1 MERLVDPDADLDQRL
16 RGSVLMPTDVVNH
29 LSAPD
34 PSDAKTDEGVRPPAL
49 GFWGGLRWVWRQL
62 TSMRTALILLF
73 LLALAAVPGS
83 VFPQRGTSPMRVVE
97 YLQDHTTTGPWLD
110 RLGLFDVYASPWF
123 AAVYL
128 LLLVS
133 LAGCILPR
141 CVQYARNLRAVPP
154 ATPRNLSRMPQYRS
168 FTVDQDAPTFL
179 IGAESALR
187 RRRFRL
193 RPNDSGAAEIA
204 AEKGYLHELGNL
216 VFHLSL
222 LLLLVGVAW
231 GAWFGYRGTVVVVEG
246 EGFANTL
253 TQYDDFTPGR
263 GFSPALLN
271 PFAFTVDRFDATFLT
286 DGPRRG
292 QPDSFE
298 ADVTYRTTP
307 DAAPRQT
314 TIRVN
319 HPLEIDG
326 AKVFL
331 IGSGYAPVFTVR
343 DGKGDV
349 VFSGAM
355 PALPQDSNFTSTT
368 VVKAPDAK
376 PDQLGFNVTVTPT
389 APQVI
394 DPSTGPVS
402 TFPEANDP
410 RVYLGAWSGDLGLN
424 TGIPQNVYELDTSDL
439 KQLGRKDLGVGETW
453 KLPGGR
459 GSITFDS
466 LSQFANLQIASDP
479 GRWLALWAVIA
490 GITGISLSLFMHRRR
505 VWVRTAV
512 DDEGRTLVEVAGLA
526 QTEWSGLAAE
536 VDALTGDMSVRQG
549 AEESV

>member
-1 MERLVDPDADLDQRL
+1 
-16 RGSVLMPTDVVNH
+16 MPTDVINE

-34 PSDAKTDEGVRPPAL
+34 PSGARDDEPVRPPSL

-83 VFPQRGTSPMRVVE
+83 VFPQRGSSPLRVSE
-97 YLQDHTTTGPWLD
+97 YLQDHTTIGPWVD
-110 RLGLFDVYASPWF
+110 RLGMFDVYASPWF

-141 CVQYARNLRAVPP
+141 CVQYLRNLRALPP
-154 ATPRNLSRMPQYRS
+154 ATPRNLVRMPQHRS
-168 FTVDQDAPTFL
+168 FTVDQDPHVFL
-179 IGAESALR
+179 AAAERALR
-187 RRRFRL
+187 KRRFRL
-193 RPNDSGAAEIA
+193 RPNESSAPEIA

-222 LLLLVGVAW
+222 LFLLVGVAW

-263 GFSPALLN
+263 GFSTALLN
-271 PFAFTVDRFDATFLT
+271 PFSFTLDHFDATFLT

-298 ADVTYRTTP
+298 ADVTYRTAP
-307 DAAPRQT
+307 DAAPQQAS
-314 TIRVN
+314 IRVN
-319 HPLEIDG
+319 HPLEVDG

-343 DGKGDV
+343 DGNGDV
-349 VFSGAM
+349 VFKGAM
-355 PALPQDSNFTSTT
+355 PALPQDSSFTSTT
-368 VVKAPDAK
+368 VVKAPDAH

-389 APQVI
+389 APQFV
-394 DPSTGPVS
+394 DPKTGPVS
-402 TFPEANDP
+402 AFPEANDP
-410 RVYLGAWSGDLGLN
+410 RVYLGAWTGDLGLN
-424 TGIPQNVYELDTSDL
+424 TGVPQNVYELDTSNLD
-439 KQLGRKDLGVGETW
+439 QLGRKDLGVGETW
-453 KLPGGR
+453 HLPDGR
-459 GSITFDS
+459 GSITFDG
-466 LSQFANLQIASDP
+466 LAQFANVQIASDP
-479 GRWLALWAVIA
+479 GRWLALWAVVA
-490 GITGISLSLFMHRRR
+490 GILGICLSLFVHRRR
-505 VWVRTAV
+505 VWVRAAV
-512 DDEGRTLVEVAGLA
+512 DEGGRTLVEVAGLA
-526 QTEWSGLAAE
+526 QTEWSGLEAE
-536 VDALTGDMSVRQG
+536 VDAVAGELSVGQVVRG
-549 AEESV
+549 VEESV